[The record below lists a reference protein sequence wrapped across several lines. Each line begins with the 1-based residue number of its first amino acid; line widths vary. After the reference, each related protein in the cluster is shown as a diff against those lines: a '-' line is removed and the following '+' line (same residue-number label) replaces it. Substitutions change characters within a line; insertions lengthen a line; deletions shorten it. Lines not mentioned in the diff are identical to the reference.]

1 MTPTLSPNTQ
11 AILLLTAPLIHGR
24 TTASPDL
31 LSPGDYK
38 RLAKRL
44 HELGQQPAD
53 LIESGADT
61 ILRACATVVDK
72 GRLERLLGRGFA
84 MSQAVEQW
92 QARAIWIVSR
102 ADHTY
107 PGRFKTRLRENAPAI
122 LYGCGDVGL
131 LNTGGLAVVGS
142 RHVSDEL
149 TDYARDVGRSAA
161 HAGRTLVSGG
171 AKGIDLAAMNGALE
185 GGGSAC
191 GVVAAG
197 LGKLVTHREHRD
209 LLLEGRLALVSPY
222 DPTAGFNVGHAMQR
236 NKLIYALADA
246 ALIVSSDE
254 GKGGTWAGAVEQLD
268 KLEFVPLYVRS
279 TGETMKGLRA
289 LERKGAYPWPDP
301 DDVPSFDKVFDPE
314 PQSSGSSA
322 QFDLML
328 TERNALEYAGAPRT
342 RSGSHD
348 AASKSASA
356 DGAPGLPPVVEQPIA
371 ASSTAR
377 ATLIADAPEGCKST
391 SRPVDVI
398 PADRL
403 FSTVRSVMSELLHTP
418 KGEAEIGTELG
429 VSSVQA
435 RKWLRRLQD
444 EGVVERQGRPL
455 RYRLKDG

>member
-1 MTPTLSPNTQ
+1 VTPTLSPNTQ

-24 TTASPDL
+24 APASPDL
-31 LSPGDYK
+31 LTPGDYK

-44 HELGQQPAD
+44 RELGKQPAD
-53 LIESGADT
+53 LIESGADAT
-61 ILRACATVVDK
+61 LRACTTVLEE
-72 GRLERLLGRGFA
+72 GRLRRLLGRGFA

-102 ADHTY
+102 ADHEY
-107 PGRFKTRLRENAPAI
+107 PGRFKSRLRENAPAI

-131 LNTGGLAVVGS
+131 LSTGGLAVVGS

-149 TDYARDVGRSAA
+149 TDYAKDVGRLAA
-161 HAGRTLVSGG
+161 RADRTLVSGG

-185 GGGSAC
+185 GGGNAC

-222 DPTAGFNVGHAMQR
+222 DPAAGFNVGHAMQR

-246 ALIVSSDE
+246 ALVVSSDE

-279 TGETMKGLRA
+279 TGEAMKGLRA
-289 LERKGAYPWPDP
+289 LERKGAYAWPAP

-314 PQSSGSSA
+314 SQSSGNSA

-328 TERNALEYAGAPRT
+328 TERDASQSTGAARE

-348 AASKSASA
+348 ATSELASA
-356 DGAPGLPPVVEQPIA
+356 NDAPGLPLAAEQPVA

-377 ATLIADAPEGCKST
+377 ATPIVDASGGGKST
-391 SRPVDVI
+391 SRPADAI

-403 FSTVRSVMSELLHTP
+403 FSTVRSVISELLHTP
-418 KGEAEIGTELG
+418 KGEAEIGTALG
-429 VSSVQA
+429 VSSTQA
-435 RKWLRRLQD
+435 RKWLRRLQE